1 MLPQAFIDRHAAH
14 MDVHPGL
21 KVDQLQDLIP
31 PSAEK
36 GIRWMEQTG
45 GEPLI
50 LNLDGIWTVVYA
62 VAETPKARRSCCY
75 DYESRIG
82 RKRNP
87 PETSALEQISPYP
100 TMRLMSEEEYLSVQ
114 KVLPLDQKTSS
125 WLLTPPDVRELGGA
139 IFGDKRFGRVFIFH
153 NTADC
158 YYSSRAFRCVLPLA
172 QV

>member
-1 MLPQAFIDRHAAH
+1 MLPQAFIDRHVSH
-14 MDVHPGL
+14 MELHPELEVGSL
-21 KVDQLQDLIP
+21 GELIS

-36 GIRWMEQTG
+36 SISWMEETG

-50 LNLDGIWTVVYA
+50 IKLDGQWQVVDA
-62 VAETPKARRSCCY
+62 AAESPKPRRSCCY

-87 PETSALEQISPYP
+87 PETSAAEQIALFPNL
-100 TMRLMSEEEYLSVQ
+100 RLMSEHEYFAVQ
-114 KVLPLDQKTSS
+114 ELLPLDQKTSS
-125 WLLTPPDVRELGGA
+125 WLLTPPEIRELNGA

-158 YYSSRAFRCVLPLA
+158 YYSSRGFRCVLPLS
-172 QV
+172 